1 MGGALKEDS
10 AHNDWVHIT
19 VVVARSGVL
28 GRETGGLE
36 AVGSLQLRLE
46 NCPPPH
52 LVPGRRLA
60 SSCDPPPTP
69 LEALPP

>member
-10 AHNDWVHIT
+10 AHNDWVHII

-46 NCPPPH
+46 NCPPPLSREGAWLPAVIH
-52 LVPGRRLA
+52 
-60 SSCDPPPTP
+60 PPPHWRP
-69 LEALPP
+69 SLPD

>member
-46 NCPPPH
+46 NCPPS
-52 LVPGRRLA
+52 LSRERRLA